1 MGPGAQTRRSGARAG
16 LGASPREV
24 DQARQDALA
33 VGAQAVVAVL
43 ARDPGA
49 QAADVRGGLLGE
61 DALDVRVLGVDG
73 RGGRDVVAGELLG
86 VVEPG
91 PLALGEEVRRLA
103 QRPQRAVVLEHPR
116 EDVLA
121 EEQRPVLA
129 PGVRHRAL
137 GRPAR
142 RDAVGPARLVDE
154 RVERVAGEAEG
165 ALDVVRERG
174 RVGVELEHVVEEL
187 GADAH
192 AEAVPELAQT
202 AGGEP
207 IAGGQLDRLGLEAV
221 DECADALPVLR
232 VALVVAGGA
241 GGHGGPRDAR
251 EAGPRPAERGGAPRG
266 EGPAPGLRAGRGGR
280 RHPQAAAGDERL
292 AQAFGRDREVR
303 RHAQA
308 AEALAEDAPPL
319 DTERAAQ
326 QLGVADDGVG
336 AEVREVLGLLG
347 GRAARERRWAD
358 GRRAPGAAL
367 VEHEDAELAERA
379 VEPAGAARVA
389 RRPRRLRAGPALE
402 EDEEGPVAAVGVGHL
417 AREDGDLRA
426 VGGGVVERYLELV
439 LDEDEPA
446 GADRRRPGHRRR
458 RPLPLRR
465 PSVSSSSSECPAPT
479 ATHVRGESARNAR
492 MCVSAATR
500 SAKPR
505 SSEPPPASRI
515 PWRTMSPASSGGV
528 SSSVA
533 WTAAMMSVSGE
544 AIALRTSSLP
554 RLSLRG
560 RPESRSR
567 PRMSTSSSVSSGA
580 AEPTASLIAS
590 ALCEPI
596 AMTYSLRMC
605 VAIAS
610 SRS

>member
-1 MGPGAQTRRSGARAG
+1 MPRPCPSWRRR
-16 LGASPREV
+16 
-24 DQARQDALA
+24 
-33 VGAQAVVAVL
+33 
-43 ARDPGA
+43 
-49 QAADVRGGLLGE
+49 
-61 DALDVRVLGVDG
+61 
-73 RGGRDVVAGELLG
+73 
-86 VVEPG
+86 
-91 PLALGEEVRRLA
+91 
-103 QRPQRAVVLEHPR
+103 RAVSRSPEGSSTGSDSR
-116 EDVLA
+116 
-121 EEQRPVLA
+121 
-129 PGVRHRAL
+129 RAT
-137 GRPAR
+137 RAR
-142 RDAVGPARLVDE
+142 TRCRS
-154 RVERVAGEAEG
+154 
-165 ALDVVRERG
+165 
-174 RVGVELEHVVEEL
+174 
-187 GADAH
+187 
-192 AEAVPELAQT
+192 
-202 AGGEP
+202 
-207 IAGGQLDRLGLEAV
+207 
-221 DECADALPVLR
+221 CR
-232 VALVVAGGA
+232 VALVVAGVA
-241 GGHGGPRDAR
+241 VEHARPRDAIDVVH
-251 EAGPRPAERGGAPRG
+251 GPAERGD
-266 EGPAPGLRAGRGGR
+266 
-280 RHPQAAAGDERL
+280 AAGDERL

-379 VEPAGAARVA
+379 VEPAGAARGA

-446 GADRRRPGHRRR
+446 GAARRRPGHRRR

-560 RPESRSR
+560 RPDSRSR

-580 AEPTASLIAS
+580 ADPTASLIAS

-605 VAIAS
+605 AAIAS